1 MRGVL
6 RGLMRES
13 DRKVDGFAVETENRS
28 VPGGAAA
35 AAAGVDRERVMHNI
49 TDIRYYSIY
58 FL

>member
-6 RGLMRES
+6 WGLMRES

-35 AAAGVDRERVMHNI
+35 AAAGVDRVMHNI